1 MDKLHVKKQVA
12 SKKKKQTSENKIRP
26 VKKMRGGGPFIFNEN
41 IERFHNFVRN
51 NFQMNEIK
59 NVIIE
64 KISNYRNKT
73 DSNNHIFYIYNTIDD
88 TIISTGVIGKNN
100 FTRSGKTIISGNE
113 YLFIHYLLSKEKR
126 NKGGVTAI
134 YHILKRLPDKKY
146 KGICLRTTTNSE
158 SFYKHLGFT
167 EHEDLMILD
176 KTPENISKL
185 EAKLPHPITTEFYS
199 TYPDNIIT

>member
-1 MDKLHVKKQVA
+1 
-12 SKKKKQTSENKIRP
+12 
-26 VKKMRGGGPFIFNEN
+26 
-41 IERFHNFVRN
+41 
-51 NFQMNEIK
+51 MNEIK

-73 DSNNHIFYIYNTIDD
+73 GSNNHIFYIYNTSDN

-134 YHILKRLPDKKY
+134 YHILKRLLDKKY

-176 KTPENISKL
+176 KTDENLAQI
-185 EAKLPHPITTEFYS
+185 EAKLPHPITTEFHS
-199 TYPDNIIT
+199 TYPDNQIT

>member
-1 MDKLHVKKQVA
+1 M
-12 SKKKKQTSENKIRP
+12 
-26 VKKMRGGGPFIFNEN
+26 FNEN

-73 DSNNHIFYIYNTIDD
+73 DSNNHIFYIYNTSDN
-88 TIISTGVIGKNN
+88 TIISTGVIDKNN

-167 EHEDLMILD
+167 GTNYLFTLD
-176 KTPENISKL
+176 KTSENIRRL
-185 EAKLPHPITTEFYS
+185 EARLPHPITTVFYS

>member
-1 MDKLHVKKQVA
+1 M
-12 SKKKKQTSENKIRP
+12 
-26 VKKMRGGGPFIFNEN
+26 
-41 IERFHNFVRN
+41 
-51 NFQMNEIK
+51 
-59 NVIIE
+59 
-64 KISNYRNKT
+64 
-73 DSNNHIFYIYNTIDD
+73 
-88 TIISTGVIGKNN
+88 IGKNN

-126 NKGGVTAI
+126 NKGGINLV

-167 EHEDLMILD
+167 EHEDLLILD
-176 KTPENISKL
+176 KTPENIHKL
-185 EAKLPHPITTEFYS
+185 ESKLPHPITTEFYS

>member
-1 MDKLHVKKQVA
+1 M
-12 SKKKKQTSENKIRP
+12 
-26 VKKMRGGGPFIFNEN
+26 
-41 IERFHNFVRN
+41 
-51 NFQMNEIK
+51 
-59 NVIIE
+59 
-64 KISNYRNKT
+64 
-73 DSNNHIFYIYNTIDD
+73 
-88 TIISTGVIGKNN
+88 IGKNN

-113 YLFIHYLLSKEKR
+113 YLFIHYLLSKEER

-146 KGICLRTTTNSE
+146 KGICLRTTINSE

-176 KTPENISKL
+176 KTDENLAQI

-199 TYPDNIIT
+199 TYPNNQII